1 MNLYTTL
8 LMASLSVTAAYAQTP
23 LSADSGSMLAL
34 EKAGEEI
41 RKLQQQ
47 TNTLKAQL
55 RQEAVQN
62 RRLKDQIS
70 NLNQLVNYKTD
81 SIGDLQ
87 VQVGDQLVRIEQLR
101 KTNQQTEKKR
111 SETQSLLDSA
121 RQQIARLRYD
131 QHHLT
136 DNRVI
141 RIYQFPLTETRAIL
155 MRNLGKD
162 DSGFQFDD
170 DPTGNILT
178 ITRRFDDQAEAWW
191 VFDKTLDTVLEVTLR
206 LESHQF
212 DSQRTVVYADTKLM
226 QKTRYTNKPFEEQQE
241 PEKIVLYRNRA
252 LRLLEG
258 SLSSTSDK

>member
-8 LMASLSVTAAYAQTP
+8 LMASLATTAAYAQTP

-34 EKAGEEI
+34 EKAGDEI

-47 TNTLKAQL
+47 TNTLKTQL
-55 RQEAVQN
+55 RQEAIQN
-62 RRLKDQIS
+62 RQLNDQIS
-70 NLNQLVNYKTD
+70 RLNRLVNYKTD

-87 VQVGDQLVRIEQLR
+87 SQVGDQLVRIEQLR
-101 KTNQQTEKKR
+101 QMNQQTEKVL
-111 SETQSLLDSA
+111 SETRSLLDSA

-131 QHHLT
+131 QQHLT

-155 MRNLGKD
+155 MRNLAKD
-162 DSGFQFDD
+162 DSGFQYDD
-170 DPTGNILT
+170 DTTGNVLT
-178 ITRRFDDQAEAWW
+178 VTRRFDGQAEAWW
-191 VFDKTLDTVLEVTLR
+191 VFDKTLDTVLEITLR
-206 LESHQF
+206 LEKHQF
-212 DSQRTVVYADTKLM
+212 DQQRTVVFADTKLM
-226 QKTRYTNKPFEEQQE
+226 QKTRYTNKPFEEQRE